1 MGALDLLKKI
11 KGIRLLPPRD
21 REFYRLFDET
31 VDNLID
37 SSTMLVNL
45 FDAPISE
52 RQVIGIKIETCLTRC
67 NRINESLEDLLNRS
81 QQPPFDRS
89 EISQFNDDAF
99 RIMKHINHAANRYV
113 IYDFPTSD
121 KEMREL
127 APIILQACEEIAKAV
142 KLLQHDRKI
151 EPYFRAVD
159 HLEAQADEIYHEG
172 LRRRFQEIRTD
183 RISLENQI
191 NEVTDADC
199 VATLLP
205 IIRANV
211 EYTRHA
217 AVFFILRQVYEELE
231 RSIDACTELT
241 GTLRRLV
248 AENV

>member
-1 MGALDLLKKI
+1 MGALDLLKKV
-11 KGIRLLPPRD
+11 KNIRLLPPRD

-31 VDNLID
+31 VDNLMD
-37 SSTMLVNL
+37 ASSMLVAL
-45 FDAPISE
+45 FDAPVDERPVIS
-52 RQVIGIKIETCLTRC
+52 QKIETCLTEC

-89 EISQFNDDAF
+89 EITQFNDDAF
-99 RIMKHINHAANRYV
+99 RIMKHVNHAANRYV

-127 APIILQACEEIAKAV
+127 APIIHQACGEIAKAV
-142 KLLQHDRKI
+142 KSLQHDRRI
-151 EPYFRAVD
+151 EPFFRAVD
-159 HLEAQADEIYHEG
+159 RLETQADGIYHEG
-172 LRRRFQEIRTD
+172 LRRRFKEIRLD
-183 RISLENQI
+183 RISLEKRFQGVSESSSVGDI
-191 NEVTDADC
+191 
-199 VATLLP
+199 LP
-205 IIRANV
+205 IIKANV

>member
-1 MGALDLLKKI
+1 MSVLDHLKKV
-11 KGIRLLPPRD
+11 KNIRLLPPRD
-21 REFYRLFDET
+21 KEFYKLFDET
-31 VDNLID
+31 VENLVEA
-37 SSTMLVNL
+37 SSMLVEL
-45 FDAPISE
+45 FGVPVSE
-52 RQVIGIKIETCLTRC
+52 RPVISRKIESCLTRSS
-67 NRINESLEDLLNRS
+67 RINESIEELLNRS
-81 QQPPFDRS
+81 QQPPFDRA

-99 RIMKHINHAANRYV
+99 RIMKHVNHAANRYV

-127 APIILQACEEIAKAV
+127 APIILKACEEIAKAV
-142 KLLQHDRKI
+142 KSLPRDRRI

-159 HLEAQADEIYHEG
+159 RLEAQADEIYHEG
-172 LRRRFQEIRTD
+172 LRRRFKEIRHD
-183 RISLENQI
+183 RISLEERFAGVNGSSS
-191 NEVTDADC
+191 
-199 VATLLP
+199 VAELLP